1 MENNEINRNDT
12 QKQVSPEKKRKTH
25 LAISLSIIA
34 AALVIAAIFAIVAVV
49 GSIVSKEGL
58 SLDGTKLNGQTASEL
73 YDDIESC
80 MTENNNY
87 TVSLTKHGIVAAN
100 AQGTSLSIEINS
112 HIDSRVDGNNFY
124 YKKTTTTK
132 YRSAINNEMTTDESV
147 IEITV
152 VDGYVYF
159 TKAGQKFKVP
169 VNSDEYRKNFDV
181 ISEMVWE
188 DGGNIFKDAKITE
201 KDGGYSVSATN
212 IDKKIVGN
220 DARSFFNGTKGEF
233 IWALMPIYSGE
244 SCGVTY
250 DSDSRPVSSSYGYTI
265 SNDALSALVA
275 PLTGSVAMSANV
287 SYGGVSVSRPAD
299 AGEYTEVGADQ
310 LPQ

>member
-1 MENNEINRNDT
+1 MENNEINKNDT
-12 QKQVSPEKKRKTH
+12 EKQVSPEKKRKTH
-25 LAISLSIIA
+25 LAIALSIIA

-49 GSIVSKEGL
+49 GSMVSKEGL

-73 YDDIESC
+73 YDSIESG
-80 MTENNNY
+80 MTKNDNY
-87 TVSLTKHGIVAAN
+87 SVSLTKHGIVTAN
-100 AQGTSLSIEINS
+100 AQGTALSIEITS
-112 HIDSRVDGNNFY
+112 HIDSKVDGNNFY
-124 YKKTTTTK
+124 YKKITTTK
-132 YRSAINNEMTTDESV
+132 YRSAISNEMTEDESV

-152 VDGYVYF
+152 ADGYVYF
-159 TKAGQKFKVP
+159 TKAGQKFKAP
-169 VNSDEYRKNFDV
+169 VNSDEYKKNFDV
-181 ISEMVWE
+181 ISEMIWE
-188 DGGNIFKDAKITE
+188 NGGGVFKDAKITE
-201 KDGGYSVSATN
+201 KNGGYEVSATN

-244 SCGVTY
+244 SCGVIY
-250 DSDSRPVSSSYGYTI
+250 DSDSRPVSASYGYTI

-287 SYGGVSVSRPAD
+287 NYGGVSVSRPAD
-299 AGEYTEVGADQ
+299 AGEYIEVGADQ

>member
-12 QKQVSPEKKRKTH
+12 EKQVSPEKKRKTH
-25 LAISLSIIA
+25 LAISISIIA

-49 GSIVSKEGL
+49 GSIISKEGL
-58 SLDGTKLNGQTASEL
+58 SVDGTKLNGQTAPEL
-73 YDDIESC
+73 YNSIESS
-80 MTENNNY
+80 MAKNDNY

-100 AQGTSLSIEINS
+100 AQGTALSIEITT
-112 HIDSRVDGNNFY
+112 HIESRVDGDNFY
-124 YKKTTTTK
+124 FKKTTSTN
-132 YRSAINNEMTTDESV
+132 YRSAISDEMVPDESV

-152 VDGYVYF
+152 ADGYVYF
-159 TKAGQKFKVP
+159 TKAGQKLKAP
-169 VNSDEYRKNFDV
+169 VNSDEYKKNFEV
-181 ISEMVWE
+181 IGEMIWE
-188 DGGNIFKDAKITE
+188 DGGDIFKDAKLTE
-201 KDGGYSVSATN
+201 RDGGYAVSATN
-212 IDKKIVGN
+212 ISKKIVGQ

-244 SCGVTY
+244 SCSVVY
-250 DSDSRPVSSSYGYTI
+250 DEDSRPITASYGYTI
-265 SNDALSALVA
+265 SNDSLSALVA

-287 SYGGVSVSRPAD
+287 TYGGVSVSRPAD